1 MPKPWYSIT
10 GSAAADT
17 PVEIAIFDEINP
29 WYGVSAKA
37 FITDLKAAISGGATS
52 IKLSINSPGGSVFD
66 GLAIYNALQS
76 CKLPVNVTVMG
87 IAASI
92 ASVIAMAGTTIEM
105 PSNAMIMV
113 HNASGGTW
121 GNAEDMRDMADVLD
135 KIDANIVGIYV
146 ARTGK
151 PEAEVRTLLANETFL
166 TAQEALDLGFATAI
180 TDPVNATAAFDVDKL
195 PDSVKALFKATL
207 PAPVPA
213 PGPTPTPE
221 PDPVPAGLA
230 AEIELEASRAGLSE
244 FVAVWAAD
252 AKLTTLAS
260 IQAAVTEAKD
270 IQAICALAKRPDD
283 AAGHIRAR
291 KPLAEV
297 RASIAQALADEADE
311 ARVDTTQSKKP
322 TSAVPSA
329 ANFNPSQLWAKVHEM
344 NAAMSG
350 NRSTK

>member
-10 GSAAADT
+10 AAAAADT
-17 PVEIAIFDEINP
+17 PVEISIFDEINP

-37 FITDLKAAISGGATS
+37 FITDLKDKTKGAS
-52 IKLSINSPGGSVFD
+52 CINLSINSPGGSVFD
-66 GLAIYNALQS
+66 GLAIYNALQA
-76 CKLPVNVTVMG
+76 CKLPVNVKVMG

-135 KIDANIVGIYV
+135 KIDASIVGIYV
-146 ARTGK
+146 NRTGK
-151 PEAEVRTLLANETFL
+151 PEAEVRELLANETFL

-180 TDPVNATAAFDVDKL
+180 VDPVKATAAFDVDKL

-207 PAPVPA
+207 P
-213 PGPTPTPE
+213 TPE
-221 PDPVPAGLA
+221 PEPEDKPAGLA
-230 AEIELEASRAGLSE
+230 AEIELEASAAGMSD

-252 AKLTTLAS
+252 AKLTDLDG
-260 IQAAVTEAKD
+260 IRAAIAEAKE
-270 IQAICALAKRPDD
+270 IKAICALANRPDD

-291 KPLAEV
+291 KPLADV
-297 RASIAQALADEADE
+297 RASIAQALADASD
-311 ARVDTTQSKKP
+311 ALHVDTTKQKRADP
-322 TSAVPSA
+322 NAVPSA
-329 ANFNPSQLWAKVHEM
+329 QNFNPSQLWAKVHAM

-350 NRSTK
+350 NRSN